1 VRAAELDHNPKP
13 HVHLWAF
20 RLLLEDRTRPEN
32 ASQLGLYPSNVP
44 DKPQRVL
51 RNQGISL
58 ALAGGGIQVLQK
70 IVGCELNLFV
80 PPF

>member
-1 VRAAELDHNPKP
+1 MCTYGPSGCS
-13 HVHLWAF
+13 W
-20 RLLLEDRTRPEN
+20 RTRPEN

-44 DKPQRVL
+44 EKPQRVL

-58 ALAGGGIQVLQK
+58 ALAGGRIQVLQK